1 MRVFY
6 FNERKMLVEQ
16 LRKSTKIVDAK
27 ERWSEY
33 RSFVT
38 KMLMEEIE
46 IGDTVLILG
55 AGSCSDIDL
64 HELLPYV
71 EKFLLVDKEKE
82 AMEEAIAYYQIP
94 KERVEVLCTNVWDIS
109 EELLEQKLESSC
121 DIADL
126 LTFLQEQAK
135 KAMNQP
141 LPDKKVDFIVNIGL
155 YSQLNATLA
164 SLFYLKREPY
174 GKTEREAMQKAFSW
188 LNQQAV
194 EKLNQWMFSHCK
206 RALVGY
212 EYAVFGTNK
221 KEEKC
226 RQLEMLLK
234 TGQIENVSLT
244 QVARVEGGWQAEG
257 DLARRYRQGEISLLR
272 DYYAIWNFLKEKQYV
287 MQFYRIAC

>member
-1 MRVFY
+1 
-6 FNERKMLVEQ
+6 MLVEQ

-64 HELLPYV
+64 HKLLPYV

-126 LTFLQEQAK
+126 LNFLQEQAK

-188 LNQQAV
+188 LNQKAV

-212 EYAVFGTNK
+212 EYAVFGTDK
-221 KEEKC
+221 KEEEKC